1 MQAKKNGQNP
11 EEGVDEVQEIED
23 EKISYLHLEAG
34 GANSI
39 VGRSGITRKS
49 TKKLLKND
57 NATSVELQKVTEK
70 LATAMDEKMQK
81 KLRKIFEKLGELN
94 PGLNSN
100 VEELCA
106 ESSANATEDRDSEDG
121 EEFAQTDGYMEII
134 AVFNWGK

>member
-34 GANSI
+34 GANLI

-49 TKKLLKND
+49 KKKLTKND
-57 NATSVELQKVTEK
+57 NATSVELQKVSEK
-70 LATAMDEKMQK
+70 LAAAMEEKMQK

-94 PGLNSN
+94 PGLNIN

-121 EEFAQTDGYMEII
+121 EEVNGDEGDADGEDV
-134 AVFNWGK
+134 ALT